1 MKLVQEINFK
11 DLFKKIKGLDY
22 RHYISAGITVIFA
35 LLTVF
40 VFPTS
45 FIRIGESLRDVWTS
59 LVFYVQELFEANF
72 GAAPSVNVYSVV
84 PWTPIWGLPAT
95 WEEFQAAWGKYWEI
109 WATEENLT
117 AYFLKLSEI
126 AEGLSKWVLL
136 IVVPLV
142 LIGYM
147 LFRRYLETQNN
158 DYNKDSA
165 ALTRAKRI
173 ADVTYIPVKKWIKG
187 FIEFNRDNS
196 TYYKL
201 WLFIWAVNF
210 NVVVIFLEFVAFYLY
225 FVVSFDFL
233 NIYRQVYKLF
243 IDISVPV
250 NFIPLPAWC
259 LIAYLIFCAVR
270 KNIGYANLN
279 HMEHQNRGF
288 INERPIV
295 YMVCGTMGKKKTTAV
310 SDMLL
315 SQEVMFRDKALEKLL
330 ENDMKFPQFPWI
342 NLENNLKWAMLEH
355 KVYNLATC
363 RDYIRRQRALFY
375 APRDEWEYKRIGKH
389 LKKNFNIEYENHLFD
404 YDYERYG
411 MYYDDELKLTDVW
424 SVIETYAQL
433 YLIYVTQS
441 ALIISNFSIR
451 TDTVISD
458 LGNFPMRD
466 NDFFKRSAGDI
477 DFISRY
483 SKIADFD
490 AFRLNRKVIEDN
502 INKDSFEFGAVGITE
517 VGKERKNNLELQ
529 EKKKKD
535 EQTNQKNDGF
545 NDWLKMIRHSATVD
559 NFPFTKV
566 ITDEQ
571 RPESWG
577 ADARD
582 LCEIVHIKESS
593 DTRLAMPFFSLFELF
608 YALVYSKFANLY
620 REYRYMRSDNTLP
633 LYLFKKFSAII
644 EHRYKR
650 VYNLFGYCVLSVQVE
665 SGTQDGELKNKKY
678 YICSK
683 KIYSKRFSTD
693 CFSDYFAKKAIRSSV
708 GIDDLAEYKDVKA
721 SFDELKQQNS
731 YFIND
736 LVYKQEKEN
745 KE

>member
-1 MKLVQEINFK
+1 M
-11 DLFKKIKGLDY
+11 KKIKSFKSLLKTVKSTDY
-22 RHYISAGITVIFA
+22 RHYICCALTLIFA
-35 LLTVF
+35 ALTF
-40 VFPTS
+40 LVFPTS
-45 FIRIGESLRDVWTS
+45 FTRIGESLRDLWTS
-59 LVFYVQELFEANF
+59 VCFYVQELFDANF
-72 GAAPSVNVYSVV
+72 GIAPTVNVYSTV

-95 WEEFQAAWGKYWEI
+95 WEEFKVLWGKYWEI
-109 WATEENLT
+109 WATKENVS
-117 AYFLKLSEI
+117 AYFLKIGEG
-126 AEGLSKWVLL
+126 AEVFSRYVLL
-136 IVVPLV
+136 LVVPLMLV
-142 LIGYM
+142 GY
-147 LFRRYLETQNN
+147 LAFRRYLDTHNN
-158 DYNKDSA
+158 DYNKESGP
-165 ALTRAKRI
+165 LRAVKKI
-173 ADVTYIPVKKWIKG
+173 ADVTYIPGKNWISGFVRFLKEHPKHYQTWLLIWAINFNVIVI
-187 FIEFNRDNS
+187 FIEF
-196 TYYKL
+196 
-201 WLFIWAVNF
+201 I
-210 NVVVIFLEFVAFYLY
+210 AFYLY

-250 NFIPLPAWC
+250 DFIPFPFWC
-259 LIAYLIFCAVR
+259 LFGYLIFCAVR
-270 KNIGYANLN
+270 KNIGYTNLN
-279 HMEHQNRGF
+279 HMEHMNRGF

-295 YMVCGTMGKKKTTAV
+295 YMVCGTMGKKKTTAI

-315 SQEVMFRDKALEKLL
+315 SQEVMFRDKSLEKLL

-342 NLENNLKWAMLEH
+342 NLENNLKWAMSTH
-355 KVYNLATC
+355 RVYNLATC
-363 RDYIRRQRALFY
+363 REYIRRLRALFY
-375 APRDEWEYKRIGKH
+375 IEPENERELRRI
-389 LKKNFNIEYENHLFD
+389 KKQLLRRYNLPYDNRLFD

-411 MYYDDELKLTDVW
+411 FYYDDSLKLTDVW

-441 ALIISNFSIR
+441 ALLLSNFSIR
-451 TDTVISD
+451 TDTVVSD

-466 NDFFKRSAGDI
+466 NDFFKRKAAEI
-477 DFISRY
+477 DFISKY

-582 LCEIVHIKESS
+582 LCEIVHINESS
-593 DTRLAMPFFSLFELF
+593 DTRLAMPFFALFELF
-608 YALVYSKFANLY
+608 YALIYSKFAGLY

-633 LYLFKKFSAII
+633 LYAFKKLASMI

-650 VYNLFGYCVLSVQVE
+650 IYNTFGYCVLSVQVE
-665 SGTQDGELKNKKY
+665 NGTQDGEVKNKKY
-678 YICSK
+678 YLCSK

-693 CFSDYFAKKAIRSSV
+693 CFSDYFAKKAIRSTV
-708 GIDDLAEYKDVKA
+708 GLDDLAEYADVKA

-736 LVYKQEKEN
+736 LVYKQEKEK

>member
-59 LVFYVQELFEANF
+59 LVFYIQELFEANF

-109 WATEENLT
+109 WATEENLN
-117 AYFLKLSEI
+117 AYFLNLSEV

-142 LIGYM
+142 LVGYM

-158 DYNKDSA
+158 DYNKDSP

-270 KNIGYANLN
+270 KSIGYANLN
-279 HMEHQNRGF
+279 HMEYQNRGF
-288 INERPIV
+288 INERPIL
-295 YMVCGTMGKKKTTAV
+295 YMICATMGKKKTTAE

-389 LKKNFNIEYENHLFD
+389 LKKKFNLEYENHLFD

-433 YLIYVTQS
+433 YFIYVTQS

-466 NDFFKRSAGDI
+466 SDFFKRSARDI

-490 AFRLNRKVIEDN
+490 AFRLNRRVKEDN

-529 EKKKKD
+529 DKKKKD

-559 NFPFTKV
+559 NFPFVKV

-608 YALVYSKFANLY
+608 YALVYSRFANLY

-708 GIDDLAEYKDVKA
+708 GLDDLAEYKDVKA

-745 KE
+745 